1 MLCKNYRVSKPERSH
16 SFNICQNAIFSQLK
30 NTITISKYFF
40 RPLNGFFKGVIH
52 FCQNMKINFRKW
64 HNKTRTQWC
73 LCNLPSN
80 LFIAF
85 FIFFLKFRGEVTFFH
100 HNFHVSKEARF
111 LKKVSFLRCGIIYKN
126 INFGFVSTFINV
138 QILRKNLPICKKR
151 LVRYFVWRNLTPF
164 RHRHLASST
173 CTTWNLGTTFGAL
186 VVSIMLW
193 SIHGKSMHVKM
204 TTSPFA

>member
-1 MLCKNYRVSKPERSH
+1 
-16 SFNICQNAIFSQLK
+16 
-30 NTITISKYFF
+30 
-40 RPLNGFFKGVIH
+40 
-52 FCQNMKINFRKW
+52 MKINFRKW

-100 HNFHVSKEARF
+100 HNFRLDFSRKSQFWDVMHHLQKTSIWFCIYFHKCSMY
-111 LKKVSFLRCGIIYKN
+111 KSF
-126 INFGFVSTFINV
+126 
-138 QILRKNLPICKKR
+138 QKNLPICKKR
-151 LVRYFVWRNLTPF
+151 LECALFVWRNLTPF

>member
-16 SFNICQNAIFSQLK
+16 SFNICQNAILSQLK
-30 NTITISKYFF
+30 NTITISEYFF
-40 RPLNGFFKGVIH
+40 RPLNGFFKGAKH

-100 HNFHVSKEARF
+100 HNFRLDFSRKSHFWDAQHHLQKHQ
-111 LKKVSFLRCGIIYKN
+111 
-126 INFGFVSTFINV
+126 FGFVSTFINV
-138 QILRKNLPICKKR
+138 QILRKKTYQFAKKG
-151 LVRYFVWRNLTPF
+151 LYVIL
-164 RHRHLASST
+164 
-173 CTTWNLGTTFGAL
+173 FGE
-186 VVSIMLW
+186 I
-193 SIHGKSMHVKM
+193 
-204 TTSPFA
+204 